1 MAESF
6 QNRLCQRGAAGS
18 SEVSIAG
25 LILAGG
31 ASRRMGTAK
40 ALLTLRG
47 ETFLDRLI
55 RVIGERCDP
64 VVVVLGHE
72 PEKIRSGLRAPGRAE
87 FTVNRDYEL
96 GQLTSLQCGLRAV
109 PPESQAVLFTPVDY
123 PAIQPETI
131 RALAA
136 AFQVGGALFFVPRYE
151 GRHGH
156 PVIFNASVLPEFL
169 ALSLDSDARAVIHR
183 HREQTRYLDVE
194 DPGILKDVD
203 RPEEYA
209 ELLKTSEQ

>member
-1 MAESF
+1 MAEPF
-6 QNRLCQRGAAGS
+6 ENRVCQRGATGS

-40 ALLTLRG
+40 ALLIFRG

-55 RVIGERCDP
+55 RVIGECCDP

-72 PEKIRSGLRAPGRAE
+72 PEKIRNGLRAPARAQ
-87 FTVNRDYEL
+87 FTINHDYEL
-96 GQLTSLQCGLRAV
+96 GQLTSLQSGLRAI
-109 PPESQAVLFTPVDY
+109 PAESRAVLFTPVDY
-123 PAIQPETI
+123 PAIRLETI

-136 AFQVGGALFFVPRYE
+136 EFQGGSDLFVVPRYE

-156 PVIFNASVLPEFL
+156 PVIFDASVLPEFL
-169 ALSLDSDARAVIHR
+169 ALPLDSDARAIIHR
-183 HREQTRYLDVE
+183 HRQQTRYLDVE

>member
-1 MAESF
+1 VAEPF
-6 QNRLCQRGAAGS
+6 ENRVRQRGAAGP

-31 ASRRMGTAK
+31 ASQRMGTAK
-40 ALLTLRG
+40 ALLTIRG

-55 RVIGERCDP
+55 RVISESCDP

-72 PEKIRSGLRAPGRAE
+72 PEKIRAGLRTPSRAQ
-87 FTVNRDYEL
+87 FTINHDYER
-96 GQLTSLQCGLRAV
+96 GQLTSLQCGLRVV
-109 PPESQAVLFTPVDY
+109 PADSRAVLFTPVDY
-123 PAIQPETI
+123 PTIQPETI
-131 RALAA
+131 RSLAA
-136 AFQVGGALFFVPRYE
+136 ALQAGSNLFVVPRYE

-169 ALSLDSDARAVIHR
+169 ALPPDSDARAVIHR
-183 HREQTRYLDVE
+183 HRDHTRYLDIE

>member
-1 MAESF
+1 VAEPF
-6 QNRLCQRGAAGS
+6 ENRLRQRGAAGP

-55 RVIGERCDP
+55 RVIGESCDP

-72 PEKIRSGLRAPGRAE
+72 PEKIRIGLRTPGRAR
-87 FTVNRDYEL
+87 FTINHDYER
-96 GQLTSLQCGLRAV
+96 GQLTSLQCGLRAI
-109 PPESQAVLFTPVDY
+109 PPESQAILFTPVDY
-123 PAIQPETI
+123 PAIQLETI
-131 RALAA
+131 HALAA
-136 AFQVGGALFFVPRYE
+136 AFEAGGDLFVVPRYE

-156 PVIFNASVLPEFL
+156 PVIFNVSVLPEFL
-169 ALSLDSDARAVIHR
+169 GLPPDSDARAIIHR
-183 HREQTRYLDVE
+183 HRDHTRYIDVE